1 MGQSPTKYTST
12 HVESHQ
18 AKFVKHFSKDFRL
31 RETEKNSKTNFV
43 HLSGFEKQIDQGS
56 FG

>member
-1 MGQSPTKYTST
+1 MGQSQPNYTST

-43 HLSGFEKQIDQGS
+43 HLSGFEKQIDQG
-56 FG
+56 